1 MNNGGNMSFIDNI
14 KENFSQS
21 EIPKEPI
28 FRAVLFGESA
38 GYFENIKS
46 IVSYT
51 EEEIVLALSN
61 GTLKING
68 KNLYIKKYCMGAV
81 VVCGKIK
88 KVERA

>member
-1 MNNGGNMSFIDNI
+1 MGLIEEIKQNFCDN
-14 KENFSQS
+14 

-38 GYFENIKS
+38 GYFENVKN

-51 EEEIVLALSN
+51 EDEVVLALSN
-61 GTLKING
+61 GCLKVGG
-68 KNLYIKKYCMGAV
+68 KNLYIKKYCMGDV

-88 KVERA
+88 RVERA

>member
-1 MNNGGNMSFIDNI
+1 MGFIDNI
-14 KENFSQS
+14 KQNFCSG
-21 EIPKEPI
+21 EIPKEPT

-61 GTLKING
+61 GCLKVEG
-68 KNLYIKKYCMGAV
+68 KYLYIKKYCMGDV
-81 VVCGKIK
+81 VICGKIK
-88 KVERA
+88 KVERV